1 MPERWKKSGAIAA
14 QLFRDIFFGKYQR
27 RPDGKYDLNEI
38 FNDPSR
44 PYHTLTKNSFYKH
57 IEEISDRVEAYKRD
71 GSGLQ
76 TEAFRRLCRLHN
88 PPPPEDRAPIVAEE
102 TGDDDSSFSLQA
114 SDESITLGD
123 VDTLESAIKDLNING
138 GEIEDVQ
145 FPSTPERKMKKEEKL
160 EAMNQDTFLKYSF
173 SEADGR
179 FGYVYHVPSGFDGT
193 FELSDDGKKVVKKEI
208 MQHWMYDAVAVYE
221 RMGLDANNVHVVGL
235 QASMNEKK
243 KDDIKKMGQNP
254 RTQEGEIWRKTE
266 AFDLGYEAEP
276 YFIDN
281 GGEQTTDVWIDGTS
295 AGGEWVFFWLKK
307 KQERVGTSARLNRN
321 RRRSRMDQQDS
332 NPTGRARNEGGAA
345 MIVDTNGADD
355 DGL

>member
-1 MPERWKKSGAIAA
+1 MLILERLGKTSQDFDVSSKPILNPWGLAKAKAFTGPWHQTKSASALCHKTTMPERWKKSGAIAA

-27 RPDGKYDLNEI
+27 RPDGKFDLNEI

-44 PYHTLTKNSFYKH
+44 PYRTLTKNSFYKH
-57 IEEISDRVEAYKRD
+57 IEEIADRVDAYKQD

-76 TEAFRRLCRLHN
+76 TEAFRRLCRLHD
-88 PPPPEDRAPIVAEE
+88 PPPPEDRAPIEANE

-123 VDTLESAIKDLNING
+123 VDTIESAIRDLNING
-138 GEIEDVQ
+138 DIQDVQ
-145 FPSTPERKMKKEEKL
+145 VPATPKGKMKKEEKL

-193 FELSDDGKKVVKKEI
+193 FELSDDGRKVVKKEI

-235 QASMNEKK
+235 QAAMNEKK
-243 KDDIKKMGQNP
+243 KDDIKKWD
-254 RTQEGEIWRKTE
+254 RI
-266 AFDLGYEAEP
+266 
-276 YFIDN
+276 
-281 GGEQTTDVWIDGTS
+281 
-295 AGGEWVFFWLKK
+295 
-307 KQERVGTSARLNRN
+307 
-321 RRRSRMDQQDS
+321 
-332 NPTGRARNEGGAA
+332 RARTKERSGERRKLS
-345 MIVDTNGADD
+345 ILDTRQNHTSLTMEASRRQMCGSMEQVPVVS
-355 DGL
+355 GSSFG

>member
-27 RPDGKYDLNEI
+27 RPDGKFDLNEI

-44 PYHTLTKNSFYKH
+44 PYRTLTKNSFYKH
-57 IEEISDRVEAYKRD
+57 IEEIADRVDAYKRD

-76 TEAFRRLCRLHN
+76 TEAFRRLCRLHD
-88 PPPPEDRAPIVAEE
+88 PPPPEDRAPIEENE
-102 TGDDDSSFSLQA
+102 TGDDDSSFALQA

-123 VDTLESAIKDLNING
+123 VDTIESAIRDLNING
-138 GEIEDVQ
+138 DIQDVQ
-145 FPSTPERKMKKEEKL
+145 VPATPKGKMKKEEKL

-193 FELSDDGKKVVKKEI
+193 FELSDDGRKVVKKEI

-235 QASMNEKK
+235 QAAMNEKK

-254 RTQEGEIWRKTE
+254 RTYKGEIWRKTE
-266 AFDLGYEAEP
+266 AFNLGYEAEP

-321 RRRSRMDQQDS
+321 RRRNRFDEHD
-332 NPTGRARNEGGAA
+332 GYEGGGA
-345 MIVDTNGADD
+345 MFVDANGTD